1 MSFLDNHGLSSLWN
15 KIQDRLATKAD
26 SSHDHTSISGTAENV
41 TGVVGI
47 DHGGTGA
54 TTAEEALAA
63 LGGMSRK
70 SDAIELG
77 QNLNNSSNYGG
88 YIDFHFNGSTSDYT
102 SRIIESTQ
110 GRLTAISDFDVK
122 GWLQCSNGLWIAG
135 GGFYASNNNNMIYG
149 TALPSAGTQGRIFFK
164 KV

>member
-1 MSFLDNHGLSSLWN
+1 M
-15 KIQDRLATKAD
+15 
-26 SSHDHTSISGTAENV
+26 ISGSTSLFIQRFTYYRGNIYYRTFTNGEWYDWYQIPTA
-41 TGVVGI
+41 VVGI
-47 DHGGTGA
+47 ENGGTGA

-102 SRIIESTQ
+102 SRIIESNQ

-122 GWLQCSNGLWIAG
+122 GWLQCSDGLWIAG
-135 GGFYASNNNNMIYG
+135 GGFYASNNNTMIYR
-149 TALPSAGTQGRIFFK
+149 TALPSAGTKGRIFFK